1 MKNVIVYYQKDF
13 NPYAKY
19 TINFAKTHI
28 KVFEGVIGDDQDAD
42 TLFSVFNSDNTN
54 PLSYT
59 NTTNKVCF
67 LGKDKFGTGADF
79 QEAMKKGKN
88 PYIAEEHHL
97 FLGMLADT
105 ICKKVREN
113 GIIDKNYMVVFDK
126 VLLNDKCLL
135 NFFL

>member
-19 TINFAKTHI
+19 TINFKKTHV

-54 PLSYT
+54 PLSCT

-67 LGKDKFGTGADF
+67 LGEDKFGTGADF
-79 QEAMKKGKN
+79 QEAMKKGEVECDHTSMSVGD
-88 PYIAEEHHL
+88 IVDVD
-97 FLGMLADT
+97 GT
-105 ICKKVREN
+105 IYLCRDI
-113 GIIDKNYMVVFDK
+113 GWK
-126 VLLNDKCLL
+126 VLNKQKEAAWSSVKLN
-135 NFFL
+135 